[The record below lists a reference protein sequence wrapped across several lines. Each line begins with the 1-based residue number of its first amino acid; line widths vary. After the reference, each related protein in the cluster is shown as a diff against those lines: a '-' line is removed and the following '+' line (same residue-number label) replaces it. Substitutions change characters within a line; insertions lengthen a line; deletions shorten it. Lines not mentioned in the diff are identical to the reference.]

1 LNIKHLIKLHSLFPA
16 WSIHYETALFDDEV
30 RHFIIPFPSYPSEP
44 SAVAAEEAKTILV
57 DQFLVVHA
65 LARLVVYELDL
76 LHLFLVI
83 NRL

>member
-16 WSIHYETALFDDEV
+16 WSIHYEMALFGDEAQ
-30 RHFIIPFPSYPSEP
+30 HFIIPLRSYPSEP

>member
-1 LNIKHLIKLHSLFPA
+1 M
-16 WSIHYETALFDDEV
+16 ALFGDEA